1 MLYVA
6 RTPVDAMITTL
17 STTRARSKHKQKRKI
32 SKRMVARA
40 SWDPPE
46 SFVSELDGSTCLAQ
60 FIGPTGILQPGLEA
74 DAAGQTC

>member
-1 MLYVA
+1 MLSA
-6 RTPVDAMITTL
+6 LRWTPHSRLCPPRELDR
-17 STTRARSKHKQKRKI
+17 STRKKKHI

-46 SFVSELDGSTCLAQ
+46 SFVRELDGSTCLAQ
-60 FIGPTGILQPGLEA
+60 FIGPTGILQLGLEA

>member
-1 MLYVA
+1 MLYVV
-6 RTPVDAMITTL
+6 RTPVDATLTTL
-17 STTRARSKHKQKRKI
+17 SATRARSKHTQKKNI

-46 SFVSELDGSTCLAQ
+46 SFVRELDGSTCLAQ
-60 FIGPTGILQPGLEA
+60 LIGPTGILQLGLEA

>member
-6 RTPVDAMITTL
+6 RTPVDATFTTL
-17 STTRARSKHKQKRKI
+17 SATRARSKHTQKKNI

-46 SFVSELDGSTCLAQ
+46 SFVRELDGSTCLAQ

-74 DAAGQTC
+74 DATGQTC

>member
-6 RTPVDAMITTL
+6 RTQADAARTTL
-17 STTRARSKHKQKRKI
+17 SATLARSKHTQKNKI

-46 SFVSELDGSTCLAQ
+46 SFVRELDGSTCLAQ